1 MELKNNSEI
10 KTNDTGTCA
19 AVLATYPEHISVA
32 CYCDWNRDGVF
43 IRSRTF
49 KSRKGA
55 ENFAALFLAGLRR
68 WS

>member
-10 KTNDTGTCA
+10 KTNESGTCA
-19 AVLATYPEHISVA
+19 AILATYPEYVSVA
-32 CYCDWNRDGVF
+32 CYTDWKGDGVF

-49 KSRKGA
+49 KSRKRA

-68 WS
+68 N